1 MYYYLNLEKL
11 DSSSVIMVKKILNFN
26 LSDSI
31 PYLMIRVVGD
41 KKYIYGSN
49 FRIGEELSVSNFL
62 EISK

>member
-1 MYYYLNLEKL
+1 
-11 DSSSVIMVKKILNFN
+11 MVKKILNFN

-31 PYLMIRVVGD
+31 SYLMIRVVGN

-49 FRIGEELSVSNFL
+49 FRTGEELSVSDFL